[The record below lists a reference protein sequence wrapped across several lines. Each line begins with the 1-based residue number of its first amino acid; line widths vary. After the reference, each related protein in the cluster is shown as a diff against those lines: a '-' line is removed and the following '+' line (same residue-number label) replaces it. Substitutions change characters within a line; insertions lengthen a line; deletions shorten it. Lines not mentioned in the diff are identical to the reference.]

1 MPFDAAGRQEKRAR
15 VAVAVSGGVD
25 SLCALLLLRRA
36 GYDVLA
42 LHGLFLPE
50 QSASRPGGAADPLP
64 GLEAA
69 CRTLDI
75 PLHTVDLRAVF
86 QREVIDPFARA
97 YAEGRWPNPC
107 ALCNRAV
114 KFGALLDAALALGA
128 DKLATGHYAR
138 LLPPCRRD
146 ADTLPVLAAAR
157 DSVKDQSYFL
167 SLVPAARLQRA
178 LFPLADQDKAQ
189 SVALVA
195 GAGLRVPLPR
205 ESQDICFVPDD
216 EVAYRPFLAA
226 QWRAQGMEPPGAG
239 PVLLA
244 ERPEDGAGE
253 TREIGRHQGL
263 WRYTEGQ
270 RKGLG
275 IAHSEPLYV
284 LRKDRV
290 ANALIVGPRSLL
302 GMTACVTGAAN
313 ILVPPE
319 DWPEQVSA
327 RLRHRQRAA
336 PARARL
342 DARDRLHI
350 TLAAPQFPSAPGQVA
365 ALYDADGRV
374 LAGGIVERLE

>member
-1 MPFDAAGRQEKRAR
+1 MPFEAAGRQKNPTR

-36 GYDVLA
+36 GYAVLA

-50 QSASRPGGAADPLP
+50 QSAPRPDGAADALP
-64 GLEAA
+64 GLESV
-69 CRTLDI
+69 CHTLNV

-86 QREVIDPFARA
+86 QREVIDPFAHA
-97 YAEGRWPNPC
+97 YAEGRTPNPC

-114 KFGALLDAALALGA
+114 KFGVLLDAALALGA

-138 LLPPCRRD
+138 LLPPCRMD
-146 ADTLPVLAAAR
+146 ANAPPSLAAAR

-167 SLVPAARLQRA
+167 SLTPAARLQCA
-178 LFPLADQDKAQ
+178 LFPLADQDKTQ
-189 SVALVA
+189 SVAMVA
-195 GAGLRVPLPR
+195 EAGLSVPLPR
-205 ESQDICFVPDD
+205 ESQDICFVPDG
-216 EVAYRPFLAA
+216 EAAYRTFLTAR
-226 QWRAQGMEPPGAG
+226 WRAQGITPPGTG

-244 ERPEDGAGE
+244 EKPGCKADGA
-253 TREIGRHQGL
+253 REIGRHQGL

-270 RKGLG
+270 RKGLD

-284 LRKDRV
+284 LRKDRD
-290 ANALIVGPRSLL
+290 ANALIVGSRALL
-302 GMTACVTGAAN
+302 GMTACVTGPAN

-319 DWPEQVSA
+319 DWPEQIRA
-327 RLRHRQRAA
+327 RLRHRQRAT

-342 DARDRLHI
+342 DARGRLHI
-350 TLAAPQFPSAPGQVA
+350 TLTAPQFPSAPGQLA
-365 ALYDADGRV
+365 ALYDVDGRV

>member
-1 MPFDAAGRQEKRAR
+1 MKERILVGM
-15 VAVAVSGGVD
+15 SGGVD
-25 SLCALLLLRRA
+25 SSVAAQLLQEA
-36 GYDVLA
+36 GYDVTGMTMRLKPRRMLSEA
-42 LHGLFLPE
+42 E
-50 QSASRPGGAADPLP
+50 AEAVEREAAD
-64 GLEAA
+64 AA
-69 CRTLDI
+69 
-75 PLHTVDLRAVF
+75 AVCAKLGIDHVTPDF
-86 QREVIDPFARA
+86 SAEFERLVIEPFIASYKRG
-97 YAEGRWPNPC
+97 ETPNPC
-107 ALCNRAV
+107 FLCNQTV
-114 KFGALLDAALALGA
+114 KFGLMLDWASAHGF
-128 DKLATGHYAR
+128 DKIATGHYAQIVCENGR
-138 LLPPCRRD
+138 YLLKKSP
-146 ADTLPVLAAAR
+146 AK
-157 DSVKDQSYFL
+157 KDQSYFL

-239 PVLLA
+239 PVLLV

-275 IAHSEPLYV
+275 IAHSEALYV

-302 GMTACVTGAAN
+302 GMAACVTGPAN

-319 DWPEQVSA
+319 DWPEQVWA

-374 LAGGIVERLE
+374 LAGGVVERLE